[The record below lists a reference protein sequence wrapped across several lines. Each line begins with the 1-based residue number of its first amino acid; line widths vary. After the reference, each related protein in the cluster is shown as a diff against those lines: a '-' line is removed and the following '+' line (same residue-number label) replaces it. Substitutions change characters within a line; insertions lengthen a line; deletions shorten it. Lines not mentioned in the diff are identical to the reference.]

1 MSLSKRS
8 NDNKNLE
15 AATLAAGCFWCT
27 EAAFSIIKGVERI
40 EPGYTG
46 GNVPNPSYEQVSTG
60 KTGHAEAAQIFFNPK
75 LISYREILEIFFT
88 IHDPTSLN
96 RQGADIGTQY
106 RSAIFYHSQ
115 EQKVTAEKLIDELNK
130 QGIWDNPIVTAVEP
144 IKVFYN
150 AETYH
155 KDYFK
160 KHPKEPY
167 CQAVITPKI
176 AKLQEHF
183 VDKIKVQL

>member
-1 MSLSKRS
+1 MSQPTSES
-8 NDNKNLE
+8 KNLE
-15 AATLAAGCFWCT
+15 VATLAAGCFWCT

-46 GNVPNPSYEQVSTG
+46 GTVPNPSYEEVSTG
-60 KTGHAEAAQIFFNPK
+60 TSGHAEAAQIFFDPK
-75 LISYREILEIFFT
+75 IISYREILEIYFT

-106 RSAIFYHSQ
+106 RSAIFYHNQ
-115 EQKVTAEKLIDELNK
+115 LQKETAENLIAELN
-130 QGIWDNPIVTAVEP
+130 QEEIWNKPIVTVVEP
-144 IKVFYN
+144 LKVFYN

-155 KDYFK
+155 KDYYK

-183 VDKIKVQL
+183 IDKIKVPL